1 MLQDTKNRKIIDK
14 NWEIEK
20 NKSKEIDWKN
30 ISFKNKELLI
40 ENISKEIINNE
51 KMKAIFDKESFA
63 GLQHQKIDEDLQSK
77 MNRFLNKFATKKDF
91 ESSEKYGKRTANNE
105 KEWENQFGET
115 YEESLKELSVLLYE
129 DSEKYQK
136 EKYKKIEN
144 DISNA
149 KSFDDLYEV
158 IKASG
163 GMQSSQDFFKPKDLL
178 DLIEQFQ
185 RGGKTINAITNSF
198 GLRQKVIELTKLGEI
213 RKNLQL

>member
-1 MLQDTKNRKIIDK
+1 MGKLDCPARPRD
-14 NWEIEK
+14 
-20 NKSKEIDWKN
+20 N
-30 ISFKNKELLI
+30 IYLNGLVNVSFYDP
-40 ENISKEIINNE
+40 
-51 KMKAIFDKESFA
+51 AHIFETFN
-63 GLQHQKIDEDLQSK
+63 LQS
-77 MNRFLNKFATKKDF
+77 N
-91 ESSEKYGKRTANNE
+91 
-105 KEWENQFGET
+105 
-115 YEESLKELSVLLYE
+115 
-129 DSEKYQK
+129 EKYQK